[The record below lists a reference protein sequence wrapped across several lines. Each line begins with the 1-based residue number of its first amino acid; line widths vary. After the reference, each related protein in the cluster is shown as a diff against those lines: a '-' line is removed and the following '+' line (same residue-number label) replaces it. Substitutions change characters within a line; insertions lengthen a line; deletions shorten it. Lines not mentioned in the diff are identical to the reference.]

1 MKVVVSINIYSMRKE
16 EIKIEIRKYS
26 KDELENIYQQL
37 LDEAYIAAEAAYVP
51 YSNFRVGAS
60 VLLESGRIESASN
73 QENIAYPSGMCA
85 ERVLLNYVTAK
96 YRDDKIKVLAVVSPD
111 AKNIVAPC
119 GACRQVMLEIIKRQG
134 QDFEVVIVDP
144 STVYV
149 TNAGDLLPFAFD
161 F

>member
-1 MKVVVSINIYSMRKE
+1 MKIAVSINIYSMRKE

-26 KDELENIYQQL
+26 KDEIENIYKQL
-37 LDEAYIAAEAAYVP
+37 IDEAYMAAEAAYVP

-60 VLLESGRIESASN
+60 VLLESRRIESASN

-85 ERVLLNYVTAK
+85 ERVLLNYITAK
-96 YRDDKIKVLAVVSPD
+96 YKDDKIKVLVVVSPD
-111 AKNIVAPC
+111 AENIVTPC
-119 GACRQVMLEIIKRQG
+119 GACRQVMSEIIRRQG
-134 QDFEVVIVDP
+134 QDFEVVIVD
-144 STVYV
+144 SGTVYI